1 MYQTHCNKAYLVFLF
16 SESNK
21 FFIVMLFTVTGI
33 SFNYTI
39 MVIVIKSSVPGKPR
53 TRLMVGAN
61 RLPPHNWRH
70 LALGMG
76 DPEKTKQ
83 STH

>member
-1 MYQTHCNKAYLVFLF
+1 MYQTHCNKSYLVFLF
-16 SESNK
+16 SELNK
-21 FFIVMLFTVTGI
+21 FFIVMLFTVAGI
-33 SFNYTI
+33 SFNYT
-39 MVIVIKSSVPGKPR
+39 MVIVIKSSVPGKSR

-76 DPEKTKQ
+76 DPDKTKQ